1 MNEEKIFSHS
11 QPLHSSVT
19 EQSQPLKKMDKFR
32 AINAWLLQ
40 IYPLCFRRKKPQ
52 PLKHTILEDIL
63 ETYPFDD
70 VLTCDNLRE
79 NLGWY
84 RRRFQYLH
92 VVIAKRPRIVLYGNV
107 VGEVTDQEV
116 EKALGQLRVLLQKN
130 YDRLFYS

>member
-1 MNEEKIFSHS
+1 MNEEKIFSDS
-11 QPLHSSVT
+11 QPLYSGVK

-79 NLGWY
+79 N
-84 RRRFQYLH
+84 
-92 VVIAKRPRIVLYGNV
+92 
-107 VGEVTDQEV
+107 
-116 EKALGQLRVLLQKN
+116 
-130 YDRLFYS
+130 

>member
-1 MNEEKIFSHS
+1 MNEEKIFSDS
-11 QPLHSSVT
+11 QPLYSGVK

-84 RRRFQYLH
+84 RRTSCCYRKTSPYCSLW
-92 VVIAKRPRIVLYGNV
+92 KCG
-107 VGEVTDQEV
+107 G
-116 EKALGQLRVLLQKN
+116 
-130 YDRLFYS
+130 